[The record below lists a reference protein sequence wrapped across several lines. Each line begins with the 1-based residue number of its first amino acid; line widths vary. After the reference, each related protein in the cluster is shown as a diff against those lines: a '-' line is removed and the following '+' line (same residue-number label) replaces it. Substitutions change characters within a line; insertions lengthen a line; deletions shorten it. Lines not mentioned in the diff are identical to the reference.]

1 VCSVCGAGD
10 ARALAEVLLTGGTRT
25 TLCGSH
31 ALMLQRSATP
41 ASSEADLRRLLRDR
55 RGRRDRREDR
65 DELGEALSAA
75 FQLDRRSGDR
85 RI

>member
-10 ARALAEVLLTGGTRT
+10 ARALAEVVLTGGTRT

-31 ALMLQRSATP
+31 ALMLQRAATP
-41 ASSEADLRRLLRDR
+41 VSSEADLRRLLRER

-65 DELGEALSAA
+65 DELGEALTAA
-75 FQLDRRSGDR
+75 FHFDRRGGDR

>member
-1 VCSVCGAGD
+1 VCSVCGAAD
-10 ARALAEVLLTGGTRT
+10 ARALADVVLAGGTRA

-31 ALMLQRSATP
+31 ALMLRRAGKP
-41 ASSEADLRRLLRDR
+41 ASSEADLRCLLRDR

-65 DELGEALSAA
+65 DELGEALTAA
-75 FQLDRRSGDR
+75 FHLDRRGGAR